1 MKTLSKKSLVVLSLM
16 TLAGVSSAAPTDPT
30 ANQGRQAYAATQEAR
45 QANQAAHQ
53 AKMAEFFAARTA
65 KLHDALQLSA
75 AQEPAWAAFVASIK
89 PPAMHQRPDFAAM
102 KGMTLPE
109 REAKRIE
116 MEKQHIAAR
125 EARLPALN
133 GLYAVL
139 SPEQKLV
146 LEKAERRM
154 AGAMHARMGHRGHG
168 GHGGPGQHGLRGEQP
183 KQG

>member
-1 MKTLSKKSLVVLSLM
+1 MKTLSKKSLVAFSLM
-16 TLAGVSSAAPTDPT
+16 TLVGASFAAQTDST
-30 ANQGRQAYAATQEAR
+30 ANQGRYAHAANQEAH
-45 QANQAAHQ
+45 QANQAARQ

-65 KLHDALQLSA
+65 KLHDALQLTA

-89 PPAMHQRPDFAAM
+89 PPATQQRPDFAAM
-102 KGMTLPE
+102 KGLTLPE

-116 MEKQHIAAR
+116 MEKQRIAAQ

-146 LEKAERRM
+146 LEKAQRRM
-154 AGAMHARMGHRGHG
+154 AGAMHARMGQRWHH
-168 GHGGPGQHGLRGEQP
+168 GHGGPGQHGPRGGQP